1 MSNKK
6 HIVYLGCSG
15 FPYGMAEVQKIIL
28 ISKGLID
35 SGNTVTVI
43 CRRGLHSVSTHPDL
57 ATTGNYEGINYIYTS
72 GSPFRSNSFFVR
84 NFLKVKAV
92 VNEFS
97 TLRKMRKNNKLD
109 YAILSSN
116 RYFAILYFVFLS
128 KIFKFKTIFN
138 YVEYYPGQKK
148 EWYRFGKK
156 LNDIL
161 FDKYGPQHVDVVL
174 PISEFLINNFQ
185 KAVPQK
191 KYLKIP
197 VLTDITRYDGIEI
210 SNGQKYFIY
219 CGDAAYNEII
229 KFIIDSFEMLKA
241 STTFLHLVINGME
254 KDMQEVRDYIEN
266 SSVKDRIRIFSK
278 LSDKALSGQYK
289 NALALLIPLRPT
301 LQDKARFPHK
311 IGEYLASGNPVVST
325 NYGEV
330 TYYFK
335 DMENM
340 LIADSYDVSLFSA
353 KMQFVLDNPAVARE
367 IGIKGKKIVSDIFD
381 YRAMGKVMNEFLDS
395 EI

>member
-1 MSNKK
+1 MNKKK

-28 ISKGLID
+28 ISKSLVNT
-35 SGNTVTVI
+35 GNMVTVI
-43 CRRGLHSVSTHPDL
+43 CRSGLHNVLNHPEL
-57 ATTGNYEGINYIYTS
+57 KATGNYQGIDFVYTS

-84 NFLKVKAV
+84 IFLKVKAV
-92 VNEFS
+92 ANEFL
-97 TLRKMRKNNKLD
+97 TLKKMKKNNKLD

-116 RYFAILYFVFLS
+116 RYLAILYFVFLS
-128 KIFKFKTIFN
+128 KVFKFKTIFN

-148 EWYRFGKK
+148 EWYQFGKK

-161 FDKYGPQHVDVVL
+161 FDKYGPQHVDAVL

-185 KAVPQK
+185 KVAPQK

-197 VLTDITRYDGIEI
+197 VLTDIKRYDGIEI
-210 SNGQKYFIY
+210 LNGQKYFIY

-229 KFIIDSFEMLKA
+229 KFIIDSFEKLKA
-241 STTFLHLVINGME
+241 PATFLYLVINGME
-254 KDMQEVRDYIEN
+254 KDMLEVRNYIDN
-266 SSVKDRIRIFSK
+266 SSCKDKIKIFSK
-278 LSDKALSGQYK
+278 LSDKTLSEYYK
-289 NALALLIPLRPT
+289 NAVALLIPLRPT

-311 IGEYLASGNPVVST
+311 IGEYLASGNPVIST

-330 TYYFK
+330 TYYFR

-340 LIADSYDVSLFSA
+340 LIAERYDVNLFSA
-353 KMQFVLDNPAVARE
+353 KMQFIIDNPADAKE
-367 IGIKGKKIVSDIFD
+367 IGIRGKNIVLNIFD
-381 YRAMGKVMNEFLDS
+381 YRAMGVVMNEFLNS